1 MLPPGQ
7 QPARIIGA
15 QHLVCLDEPQVVEAQ
30 PIVQLKPDPHAWS
43 RPSGEFRKP
52 KLGFTAPFLLEPGVT
67 TPDCG
72 FCHRVPQSRCFESLP
87 CILSPRLDLL
97 CALEGLARRPPPAGT
112 QIGLPQPDLGLRI
125 PRRLRHD
132 RFKAS
137 ERLLGIASPE
147 SHIGEPFAC
156 L

>member
-1 MLPPGQ
+1 MACSKRAGLVSIGQWVEPRQPG
-7 QPARIIGA
+7 
-15 QHLVCLDEPQVVEAQ
+15 AQ

-72 FCHRVPQSRCFESLP
+72 FCHRVPQSRCFASLP

-97 CALEGLARRPPPAGT
+97 CALEGLARRPPPGRY
-112 QIGLPQPDLGLRI
+112 PDTLAPARLG
-125 PRRLRHD
+125 PPH
-132 RFKAS
+132 
-137 ERLLGIASPE
+137 
-147 SHIGEPFAC
+147 
-156 L
+156 